1 MPVIEQDRTE
11 ERQAAPTSPEIS
23 PPPVK
28 RAKPVMIAGGA
39 VAVVL
44 MFLGVVLAISN
55 TGNGTSPV
63 APEPTPAAAAPAP
76 APAAVASLG
85 VTLKEF
91 TVTPGSTVGRA
102 GRVTFKV
109 SNAGA
114 VAHEFVV
121 LRTNTPAAGLLKGAK
136 ASEAGNVGET
146 GDMKVGATKTL
157 VLNLKAG
164 HYALICNL
172 PGHYQ
177 AGQHTDFTVR

>member
-1 MPVIEQDRTE
+1 MTVIEQERTE
-11 ERQAAPTSPEIS
+11 ERQAAPTSPEVS
-23 PPPVK
+23 PPP
-28 RAKPVMIAGGA
+28 AKKIKPIMVVGGGLA
-39 VAVVL
+39 LVL
-44 MFLGVVLAISN
+44 MFLAVVLAISN
-55 TGNGTSPV
+55 TGNGTSP
-63 APEPTPAAAAPAP
+63 AAPAP
-76 APAAVASLG
+76 SPPAPAAAPAAVASLG

-91 TVTPGSTVGRA
+91 TVTPSGTVGRA

-121 LRTNTPAAGLLKGAK
+121 LRTTTPASGLLKGAK
-136 ASEAGNVGET
+136 ASETGNVGET
-146 GDMKVGATKTL
+146 GDMKPGTAKTL

-177 AGQHTDFTVR
+177 AGQYTDFVVQ